1 MRVLCAALLA
11 ASPAV
16 AGAQARPTASELVA
30 RIVARSG
37 VVAPAGTVD
46 TFKAGDPATRV
57 TGVAVTMMATL
68 DVLRRAVAAGANLIL
83 THEPTFY
90 SHRDTLAVLQ
100 SESDPV
106 LAAKLKYINDNR
118 LVVWRFHDIPHRMS
132 PDMIGAGTIAALGW
146 DAHRHAESSNVFGLA
161 PTTLD
166 SLAILVG
173 ARLGARSVRVAGN
186 GSGRVRRVAITYG
199 FPGFAANRRA
209 MQSSAIDVLIIGED
223 HEWETIEYATDAIA
237 AGQLQGM
244 IVLGHVPS
252 EQAGMGHVARW
263 LRTFIREV
271 PVDFVPAAEPFRPF
285 VAGEAAGKSRPR

>member
-1 MRVLCAALLA
+1 MRALCAAFLA
-11 ASPAV
+11 ASPVV

-30 RIVARSG
+30 RIVAASR

-46 TFKAGDPATRV
+46 TFKAGDPATRI

-68 DVLRRAVAAGANLIL
+68 DVLRRAVGTGANLII

-100 SESDPV
+100 AESDPV
-106 LAAKLKYINDNR
+106 LAAKMKYIDENR

-132 PDMIGAGTIAALGW
+132 PDMISAGTIAALGW
-146 DAHRHAESSNVFGLA
+146 DAHRNAESSNVFDLA

-166 SLAILVG
+166 SLAAFVG
-173 ARLGARSVRVAGN
+173 KKLGGEAVRVAGN
-186 GSGRVRRVAITYG
+186 GSALVRRVAITYG

-209 MQSSAIDVLIIGED
+209 MQSSAIDALIIGED

-237 AGQLQGM
+237 AGQLRGM

-252 EQAGMGHVARW
+252 EQAGMEHVARW
-263 LRTFIREV
+263 LRTFVREV
-271 PVDFVPAAEPFRPF
+271 PVDFVPTAEPFRPF